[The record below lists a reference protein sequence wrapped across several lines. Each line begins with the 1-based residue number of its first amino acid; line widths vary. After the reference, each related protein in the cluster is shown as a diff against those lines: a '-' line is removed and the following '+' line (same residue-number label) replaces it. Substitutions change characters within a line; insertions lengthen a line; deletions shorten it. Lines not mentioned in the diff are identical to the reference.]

1 LPIQYIIQTQNFA
14 KLEEKI
20 PEFMEE
26 SNNNPTF
33 AMTDVNL
40 KFNKP
45 EINVSIDREKAES
58 LGVSV
63 IDIAQTLQ
71 LSLSGQRFG
80 YFMKKGKQYQV
91 IGQFDQRPF

>member
-1 LPIQYIIQTQNFA
+1 MFLLIV
-14 KLEEKI
+14 K
-20 PEFMEE
+20 
-26 SNNNPTF
+26 
-33 AMTDVNL
+33 
-40 KFNKP
+40 
-45 EINVSIDREKAES
+45 KAES

-91 IGQFDQRPF
+91 IGQFDQKTVLNR